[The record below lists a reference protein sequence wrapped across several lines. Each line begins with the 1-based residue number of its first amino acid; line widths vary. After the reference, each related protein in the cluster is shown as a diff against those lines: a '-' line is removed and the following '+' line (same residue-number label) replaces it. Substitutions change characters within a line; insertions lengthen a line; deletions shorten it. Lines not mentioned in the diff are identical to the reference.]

1 MPGSLLP
8 RVPALL
14 TCRAQNPPG
23 KQPIVS
29 GPARRARQV
38 SVSGFRD
45 SAFPLSSRPPKPL

>member
-23 KQPIVS
+23 KQPIAS
-29 GPARRARQV
+29 DPACRARQV
-38 SVSGFRD
+38 FGSGFCD
-45 SAFPLSSRPPKPL
+45 SAFLLSSRPPKPL